1 MPELPEV
8 ETVRQQLKPLL
19 IGKKIISV
27 SVRYNKIIKI
37 PLNKFKEQ
45 LKNQTFRDISRYGK
59 YIFFELDDF
68 TLVSHLRMEG
78 KYFLRKTM
86 KDLTKHDHIVFHL
99 DNDLLL
105 TYHDV
110 RKFGTMELV
119 KKGKEY
125 LLDSIKKL
133 GPEVNDE
140 HLKAEDIY
148 QKIKVSSRA
157 IKSILLDQ
165 TVMTGLGNIYVDET
179 LFLAKIHPETKGNA
193 LTFEDVESILFSAKK
208 VIKKAISLGGTT
220 IRTYQS
226 ILGVDGRFQN
236 ELNVHTLV
244 GKPCSVCQEKI
255 IKIKVGGRGTYL
267 CPNCQQK
274 ESL

>member
-19 IGKKIISV
+19 IGRTIQSVTILYDKVIKTPLESFKKKII
-27 SVRYNKIIKI
+27 
-37 PLNKFKEQ
+37 
-45 LKNQTFRDISRYGK
+45 NQRFQDISRYGK
-59 YIFFELDDF
+59 YLLFELDDF

-78 KYFLRKTM
+78 KYFLRQSM

-99 DNDLLL
+99 DNDLYL

-119 KKGKEY
+119 EKGKA
-125 LLDSIKKL
+125 LDLESIKKL
-133 GPEVNDE
+133 GPEVNDPT
-140 HLKAEDIY
+140 LGTEDIY
-148 QKIKVSSRA
+148 PKIKSSSRP
-157 IKSILLDQ
+157 IKAILLDQ
-165 TVMTGLGNIYVDET
+165 TVLTGLGNIYVDET
-179 LFLAKIHPETKGNA
+179 LFLAKIHPETKGMT
-193 LTFEDVESILFSAKK
+193 LTFEDVESILFAAKT

-226 ILGVDGRFQN
+226 TVGVDGRFQN
-236 ELNVHTLV
+236 ELNVHTLK
-244 GKPCSVCQEKI
+244 GKPCPICQEEI